1 MIFPE
6 PPRERVSAATADRRT
21 EDRRQAIRG
30 ALLGLVIGE
39 RMNGATASSED
50 SRSAMSRALPAIT
63 PSSDDAVHDG
73 DLARIIIE
81 QGRFDARYECE
92 LGQLFSS
99 WESGVPLALAVLQ
112 VASLHGSEGTDLA
125 AAVFTPFALRYGD
138 SSDLD
143 DRVRHAA
150 TIVEGHAV
158 GVDGAAAFA
167 AALAAAARGDD
178 AMVAARRHATTL
190 ELRRGLQA
198 AVTISGYGV
207 RAASLCE
214 HMDTGSSA
222 ADAIPMALY
231 CAARA
236 RTFADALGDALDATS
251 GGNAVPACAGAIAGA
266 RFGANAISHR
276 LASAVAPDV
285 RERTERVAAAL
296 AVRSAEPP
304 ANATLS

>member
-1 MIFPE
+1 MIVPE
-6 PPRERVSAATADRRT
+6 PPRETVWAATADRRR

-39 RMNGATASSED
+39 RMNGATASSALGVIAG
-50 SRSAMSRALPAIT
+50 SALDIAERL
-63 PSSDDAVHDG
+63 SSDDAVDDG

-81 QGRFDARYECE
+81 QGRFDPRYERE
-92 LGQLFSS
+92 LGQLVSS
-99 WESGVPLALAVLQ
+99 WEGGVPPALAALQ

-198 AVTISGYGV
+198 AVTLSEYGV

-222 ADAIPMALY
+222 ADAIPTALY
-231 CAARA
+231 CAART

-251 GGNAVPACAGAIAGA
+251 GRNAVPACAGAIAGA
-266 RFGANAISHR
+266 RFGAKTISRR

-285 RERTERVAAAL
+285 RERIERVAAAL